1 MQENATIK
9 GYVEDIIFHNDENGY
24 SVFTMEQESSIITA
38 VGCVH
43 SIRPGEYLEMT
54 GEWTV
59 HKRYGKQFSIQ
70 KVDRSMP
77 DRDDALVKYLASGF
91 VKGVGLA
98 TAQRIVD
105 EFGQDT
111 VNILEE
117 NADELAK
124 IKGISLAKARMIG
137 EAVQSRKSLANT
149 ILYFSRF
156 GLSPEKGAR
165 AYKYLGD
172 DAVEK
177 IKANPYILISD
188 EFGLSF
194 KQADKI
200 ALNENE
206 DGDFFESEARIYS
219 GIRYVLGKAAQ
230 SGHTYLPKPLFT
242 EACTKVLGVRGEL
255 IEDEADSMV
264 DAGFLK
270 LRDGNIY
277 LAKMY
282 EAEKEVAEKLLR
294 LASVDFGFGA
304 KYDYAL
310 TESLKDLHM
319 ELDGIQTEAC
329 VAAIGS
335 GVSVISGGPGTGKTT
350 IIKAIIGVFER
361 TDKKCRLAA
370 PTGRAAKKMEQSSGM
385 EAKTI
390 HRLLE
395 IDYAG
400 EDGIMT
406 FTRDENNPLEADA
419 LIIDEM
425 SMVDIELMNSLLK
438 AVTVGTRLVLIG
450 DVDQLPAVGPG
461 DVLRN
466 IIESKAIRSTIL
478 KTIYRQE
485 TGNMIPVIAGC
496 VNKGEVPPTDVKDD
510 SFELIRCRNINNIV
524 EEMKKIIRRETAA
537 GNDIQVI
544 TPGKK
549 GAAGTINL
557 NRIMQEA
564 FNPASRDKCEK
575 RYMNRVFRE
584 GDKVMQTRNNY
595 EITYYVNGN
604 EGRGVY
610 NGDIGV
616 LTGINDDS
624 STMEVLFD
632 DEKSVIYDF
641 EDAEQLETAYAITVH
656 KSQGSEYKT
665 VLMPLYGTS
674 GFLCTRNLLYT
685 AVSRAVNRLYII
697 GDSRI
702 FLSMIENTNKKP
714 RYSGLKEFL
723 IV

>member
-1 MQENATIK
+1 MEEKITIK
-9 GYVEDIIFHNDENGY
+9 GYVEDIVFHNDENGY
-24 SVFTMEQESSIITA
+24 SVFTMEQENSIITA

-43 SIRPGEYLEMT
+43 SIRPGEYLEML
-54 GEWTV
+54 GQWAV

-70 KVDRSMP
+70 KIDRSMP

-111 VNILEE
+111 VRILEE
-117 NADELAK
+117 DADKLAK
-124 IKGISLAKARMIG
+124 IKGISLTKARMIG

-149 ILYFSRF
+149 ILYFSKF
-156 GLSPEKGAR
+156 GLGPEKGAK

-177 IKANPYILISD
+177 IKANPYILISE

-200 ALNENE
+200 AMNESA
-206 DGDFFESEARIYS
+206 DGEFIESEARIYS
-219 GIRYVLGKAAQ
+219 GINYVLGRAIQ
-230 SGHTYLPKPLFT
+230 SGHTYLPKSIFI
-242 EACTKVLGVRGEL
+242 ESCKKVLGVSEEL
-255 IEDEADSMV
+255 IEDETNSMIE
-264 DAGFLK
+264 AGFLK
-270 LRDGNIY
+270 LRGENIY
-277 LAKMY
+277 LTRMH
-282 EAEKEVAEKLLR
+282 EAEKQVAQKLLQ

-310 TESLKDLHM
+310 TESLKDLHI
-319 ELDGIQTEAC
+319 ELDEIQKEAC
-329 VAAIGS
+329 IAAIS
-335 GVSVISGGPGTGKTT
+335 NGVSVISGGPGTGKTT
-350 IIKAIIGVFER
+350 IIKAIIGVFQR
-361 TDKKCRLAA
+361 TDKKCKLAA
-370 PTGRAAKKMEQSSGM
+370 PTGRAAKKMEESSGM
-385 EAKTI
+385 ESKTI

-395 IDYAG
+395 IDYVG
-400 EDGIMT
+400 EESIMT
-406 FTRDENNPLEADA
+406 FARDENNPLNADV

-438 AVTVGTRLVLIG
+438 AVAVGTRLVFIG

-466 IIESKAIRSTIL
+466 IIESQTIRATIL

-485 TGNMIPVIAGC
+485 TGNIIPIIAGC
-496 VNKGEVPPTDVKDD
+496 INKGEAPPTDGKQD
-510 SFELIRCRNINNIV
+510 SFELIHCHNANDIIN
-524 EEMKKIIRRETAA
+524 EMKTIIGKEIAE
-537 GNDIQVI
+537 GNEIQVI
-544 TPGKK
+544 TPSKK
-549 GAAGTINL
+549 GATGTINL
-557 NRIMQEA
+557 NKIMQET
-564 FNPASRDKCEK
+564 FNPASGRKREK
-575 RYMNRVFRE
+575 KYMNRVFRE

-595 EITYYVNGN
+595 EITYYINGD
-604 EGRGVY
+604 EGRGIY

-616 LTGINDDS
+616 LMGIDHGT

-632 DEKSVIYDF
+632 DEKSVIYDV
-641 EDAEQLETAYAITVH
+641 EEAEQLETAYAITVH

-665 VLMPLYGTS
+665 VIMPLYGIS

-697 GDSRI
+697 GEPRV
-702 FLSMIENTNKKP
+702 FLSMIKNTNKKP